1 MTVYYIHT
9 RTHTHTHTHIHTDE
23 KPTLG
28 NLQLLKWIDE
38 NGDKKEL
45 RILKEAA
52 PFWKHIGGHL
62 ELSPAEL
69 DTIRKNNVE
78 DQIGRLRDVF
88 TKWLTNG
95 SRLSNAHLYPVNWQG
110 LRQLLVD
117 SQLEDTI
124 AKHIPLALLARD
136 SSVRRTLAGTPI

>member
-1 MTVYYIHT
+1 M
-9 RTHTHTHTHIHTDE
+9 
-23 KPTLG
+23 
-28 NLQLLKWIDE
+28 
-38 NGDKKEL
+38 
-45 RILKEAA
+45 RILREAA
-52 PFWKHIGGHL
+52 PSWKHIGGHL

-69 DTIRKNNVE
+69 DIIRKNNVE
-78 DQIGRLRDVF
+78 DQVGCLRDVF

-110 LRQLLVD
+110 LRQILVD

-136 SSVRRTLAGTPI
+136 STVRRTLAGSSV